1 MKLFPKDLQTH
12 LPENHRAQLRYD
24 FAIAK
29 AEAERKLL
37 SIPPVT
43 DDRKGF
49 ATVYATGSIKHSA
62 VRLSGWNWRHVEN
75 GNYPISEGV
84 HRFVDD
90 PLGAAPTDSL
100 AARTRVAEA
109 FAEAAYTVFDCDD
122 VQFVVRPIE
131 VIAATGDEEPGFC
144 LRDGMDVLVFDLML
158 ELSNPK
164 VIDRLV
170 FEKFTAVRNW
180 GGYIDAWGI
189 QSDIWEKVMRIN
201 DARAMLAPGARMVNY
216 PDRSSLKRRLD
227 PLWEEVVRAARAS
240 ESQ

>member
-1 MKLFPKDLQTH
+1 MKLFPKDLQSY
-12 LPENHRAQLRYD
+12 LPKFHRAQLRYD
-24 FAIAK
+24 FAAVK
-29 AEAERKLL
+29 AEAERRLE
-37 SIPPVT
+37 SIPPVA
-43 DDRKGF
+43 DDRQGF
-49 ATVYATGSIKHSA
+49 ATVYATGPIKHSA

-90 PLGAAPTDSL
+90 PLGADPTDSL

-109 FAEAAYTVFDCDD
+109 FAEAAYTVFDRDD
-122 VQFVVRPIE
+122 VQFIVRPVE
-131 VIAATGDEEPGFC
+131 VIAAAEGVEPGFC
-144 LRDGMDVLVFDLML
+144 MRDGTDVLVFDLML

-170 FEKFTAVRNW
+170 LEEFTAIRDW
-180 GGYIDAWGI
+180 GGFTDAWGI
-189 QSDIWEKVMRIN
+189 QADIWHTVMRIN
-201 DARAMLAPGARMVNY
+201 AARTMLAPGSRMVNY

-227 PLWEEVVRAARAS
+227 PLWDEVVRAARAS